1 MPCKG
6 KLWELKYATEMPL
19 GLSGEIPA
27 GLGSPSFRFSL
38 PCPTSSTSWGTP
50 RGHLEIP
57 PACGQIGLVPPN
69 YSFIPFG
76 MSEESGVLRPGL
88 SLPLSQ
94 NILHDAFN
102 SPAVCLEEQTVCFL
116 GSVTLDG
123 GEKQM

>member
-1 MPCKG
+1 
-6 KLWELKYATEMPL
+6 
-19 GLSGEIPA
+19 
-27 GLGSPSFRFSL
+27 
-38 PCPTSSTSWGTP
+38 
-50 RGHLEIP
+50 
-57 PACGQIGLVPPN
+57 
-69 YSFIPFG
+69 